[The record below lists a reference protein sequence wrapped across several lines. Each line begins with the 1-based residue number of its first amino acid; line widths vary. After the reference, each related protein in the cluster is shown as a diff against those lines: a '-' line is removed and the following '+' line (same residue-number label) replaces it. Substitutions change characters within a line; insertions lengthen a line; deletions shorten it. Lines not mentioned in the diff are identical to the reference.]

1 MLLSISN
8 FRSWEKII
16 TGVPREHSILGPFL
30 FNFFINDLFLFVS
43 NSYVNNCANDN
54 SLYAS
59 GFNLEE
65 VKNIWRIDFD
75 AVYTMALEKL
85 HDS

>member
-1 MLLSISN
+1 MTI
-8 FRSWEKII
+8 
-16 TGVPREHSILGPFL
+16 V
-30 FNFFINDLFLFVS
+30 
-43 NSYVNNCANDN
+43 C
-54 SLYAS
+54 LYAS